1 MNKLSNVILSI
12 LLMSGE
18 SVAIND
24 ITEKLN
30 IMRADIDEAISSL
43 KKMYSGENGIH
54 LLKFN
59 DKIQLAT
66 NPDYAEDIATVLNPI
81 KERQLSKTAL
91 ETAAIIAYKQPVTRL
106 EIEEIRGVN
115 SDYALQLLLK
125 HNLITVVGRK
135 DTIGKPLLFGT
146 TDEFLKRFDLTSI
159 SQLPDY
165 DELLNRIKLIRENE
179 NKDDSLYNNFVIP
192 EEEQVVNNT
201 ATQSEENKLLKD
213 NEENETDTEE
223 DDTIT
228 V

>member
-24 ITEKLN
+24 ITEKLYV
-30 IMRADIDEAISSL
+30 MRADIDNAITDI
-43 KKMYSGENGIH
+43 KKMYGKENGIH
-54 LLKFN
+54 LLHFN

-66 NPDYAEDIATVLNPI
+66 NPDYAEEIASVLNPI

-125 HNLITVVGRK
+125 HSLITVIGRK

-192 EEEQVVNNT
+192 EEEQVVDYVV
-201 ATQSEENKLLKD
+201 TQSGKGKLPEDSEVCK
-213 NEENETDTEE
+213 TDTEE
-223 DDTIT
+223 SDIIT
-228 V
+228 A

>member
-1 MNKLSNVILSI
+1 MNNLQNIIVSI

-30 IMRADIDEAISSL
+30 VMRGDIDDAIKGL
-43 KKMYSGENGIH
+43 KKIYGGENGIH
-54 LLKFN
+54 LLQFN

-66 NPDYAEDIATVLNPI
+66 NPNYAEDIASVLNPI

-146 TDEFLKRFDLTSI
+146 TDEFLKRFDLTTL

-165 DELLNRIKLIRENE
+165 DELLNRIRLIRESQ

-192 EEEQVVNNT
+192 EEQEPQGAMSQNEEEKNVNN
-201 ATQSEENKLLKD
+201 EL
-213 NEENETDTEE
+213 ETKTDD

-228 V
+228 A